1 MSEKK
6 TNQKTTQKTKIL
18 ISSEIL
24 ELIRISKKTNK
35 KTNQKTQNS
44 YKFRNFGTYKDFKK
58 KQTKKQ
64 IKKHKILISSE
75 ILELI
80 RMSEKKTNKKT
91 TQKTKIP
98 YKFQNFGTYK
108 DFTFG
113 HVCV

>member
-6 TNQKTTQKTKIL
+6 TN
-18 ISSEIL
+18 
-24 ELIRISKKTNK
+24 KKNNAKNK
-35 KTNQKTQNS
+35 NP

-80 RMSEKKTNKKT
+80 R
-91 TQKTKIP
+91 I
-98 YKFQNFGTYK
+98 
-108 DFTFG
+108 
-113 HVCV
+113 